1 MRVLMLSWEYP
12 PHSVGGLARHVE
24 GLSIAMAKE
33 GLQVHV
39 LTFAGP
45 KAPLYEVNSGVM
57 VHRVHAYPV
66 NSMDFTGW
74 ILQLNLAMLEH
85 AINLVQEQGPFDII
99 HAHDWLVAFTGRAL
113 KHAYQLPLIATIHA
127 TEAGRNQGLHND
139 MQRYISSVEWWLT
152 YEAWRVIVCS
162 ESMRHEVQG
171 LFQLPTDKVEVIPN
185 GVDAEKFRTAH
196 PQPQFRDGFAKPWE
210 KVVFFVGR
218 LVREKGVHVLI
229 EAAPKILAVCPEAK
243 FVVAGVGSM
252 ENHLK
257 HQAWSTGVG
266 HKFCFTG
273 YIDDTTRNNLYYIS
287 AVAAFPSLYEPFGIV
302 ALEGMAAGVPVVVSD
317 TGGLGEIIY
326 HGRNGLK
333 AYTGDPNSLAG
344 NIITILKDPAY
355 GEKLREHASR
365 QIDEIYDWQQIV
377 RKTMQLY
384 TRVFKEYRYSSW
396 PLKNGPI
403 QKARR
408 YALSLVGRRH
418 PESVQNTVH
427 HNRFSLVEQRV
438 KSVHYHREGRKGM

>member
-1 MRVLMLSWEYP
+1 
-12 PHSVGGLARHVE
+12 
-24 GLSIAMAKE
+24 
-33 GLQVHV
+33 
-39 LTFAGP
+39 
-45 KAPLYEVNSGVM
+45 
-57 VHRVHAYPV
+57 
-66 NSMDFTGW
+66 
-74 ILQLNLAMLEH
+74 
-85 AINLVQEQGPFDII
+85 
-99 HAHDWLVAFTGRAL
+99 VAFTGRAL